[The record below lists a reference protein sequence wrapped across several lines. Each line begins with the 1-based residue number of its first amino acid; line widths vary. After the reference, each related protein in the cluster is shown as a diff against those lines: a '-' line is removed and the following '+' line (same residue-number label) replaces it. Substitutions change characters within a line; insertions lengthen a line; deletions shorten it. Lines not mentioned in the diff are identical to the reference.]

1 MSRTITLMKWAS
13 IFILSTT
20 LVPVLISADSTVP
33 FARVFKFVKI
43 NFYSLPSENEQPA
56 NNTEVRDSESLN
68 MTINN
73 IDEPWNFEA
82 SIPEDPHHCR
92 NEQILPCDPSY
103 PYRSIDG
110 SCNNLIHP
118 TWGIPDECYMRLQP
132 AYYEGYDGV
141 RKSKNGD
148 PLPCARD
155 LTLNVFKEGYR
166 PSPNVSFMFTIYG
179 QTVAHDL
186 SHSENVN
193 LLEPCCKDG
202 PPHESCMALTFR
214 SNDSFF
220 STYNITCQDMH
231 RTEACEICNTTN
243 REQVNAV
250 TAALDASLVYEKKN
264 KKLME
269 LRANDGTGKMLVS
282 ITEIGE
288 LLPPHKG
295 PYDTFCRKKKKLACF
310 LTGDLRGNQHFFLTG
325 IVTIFVREHNR
336 IATNLKKMNPHWEE
350 ERLFQESR
358 RINIALLQCITYKEY
373 LQVLLGPYIMDRFNL
388 TVKYGSE
395 GSTYY
400 PRIRLG
406 VSNEWSTAAFRL
418 HSMIPQKAD
427 ARGTRF
433 KDFFLK
439 PEFIRE
445 GHLESIIKDSF
456 IIPSEG
462 FDHYYAEDLSK
473 HMFQRPNIP
482 YGLDIPSLDIQ
493 RGRDH
498 GIPPYLVMVRFCSKG
513 RVKIVTFDDLA
524 PLLMTKE
531 KAEILKENYGSV
543 EDIDLFVGIQMENF
557 FPEAAVGP
565 TTACI
570 IAMQFYSNKFGDRF
584 FFEHVG
590 LLPSFTAAQRNSL
603 KQCSLSRL
611 FCDNS
616 NITHVQK
623 NLMLLPSITNPEVPC
638 EDIPEVDLS
647 LWAESPSHE
656 NNNSLNA

>member
-1 MSRTITLMKWAS
+1 MIGRCKPHIYIYRYTMIG
-13 IFILSTT
+13 
-20 LVPVLISADSTVP
+20 
-33 FARVFKFVKI
+33 R
-43 NFYSLPSENEQPA
+43 
-56 NNTEVRDSESLN
+56 
-68 MTINN
+68 NN

-148 PLPCARD
+148 PLPSARD

-193 LLEPCCKDG
+193 
-202 PPHESCMALTFR
+202 S
-214 SNDSFF
+214 
-220 STYNITCQDMH
+220 
-231 RTEACEICNTTN
+231 N

-269 LRANDGTGKMLVS
+269 LRANDG
-282 ITEIGE
+282 
-288 LLPPHKG
+288 
-295 PYDTFCRKKKKLACF
+295 
-310 LTGDLRGNQHFFLTG
+310 TGDLRGNQHFFLTG

-358 RINIALLQCITYKEY
+358 VR
-373 LQVLLGPYIMDRFNL
+373 D
-388 TVKYGSE
+388 
-395 GSTYY
+395 
-400 PRIRLG
+400 
-406 VSNEWSTAAFRL
+406 
-418 HSMIPQKAD
+418 
-427 ARGTRF
+427 
-433 KDFFLK
+433 
-439 PEFIRE
+439 
-445 GHLESIIKDSF
+445 
-456 IIPSEG
+456 
-462 FDHYYAEDLSK
+462 
-473 HMFQRPNIP
+473 NIP
-482 YGLDIPSLDIQ
+482 KELRI
-493 RGRDH
+493 
-498 GIPPYLVMVRFCSKG
+498 
-513 RVKIVTFDDLA
+513 
-524 PLLMTKE
+524 LLRNK
-531 KAEILKENYGSV
+531 SV